1 MSPPNPDEQTY
12 DKDAR
17 NSNVSADQLSIAE
30 LALDNWG
37 IPYTKQNDGTIV
49 VEGDIN
55 ISEKSLSD
63 LPDLSCVI
71 VQGNFWCNGNQLT
84 SLKGAPAFVG
94 QSFMC
99 HDNQLTSLS
108 GAPAHVGGHFLCT
121 NNKLTTLKGAPA
133 SIDKIFFCDGNML
146 ADLEGAPQRFYRL
159 VSDLGEFSSWD
170 AVPEEIK
177 FSAETRQ
184 KQKEHEEW
192 RRAGMPLKQPL
203 RAAKPLRFD
212 KKP

>member
-55 ISEKSLSD
+55 ISEKGLAK
-63 LPDLSCVI
+63 LPDLSKLI
-71 VQGNFWCNGNQLT
+71 VKGTFWCNGNALT
-84 SLKGAPAFVG
+84 SLEGAPCIVEG
-94 QSFMC
+94 SFAC
-99 HDNQLTSLS
+99 HDNQLVSLIGGPS
-108 GAPAHVGGHFLCT
+108 LVGEHYLCT
-121 NNKLTTLKGAPA
+121 NNKLISLEGAP
-133 SIDKIFFCDGNML
+133 SSVRSTFYCDGNPL
-146 ADLEGAPQRFYRL
+146 TSLEGAPQKFYRL
-159 VSDLGEFSSWD
+159 ISDLGEFPSWD
-170 AVPEEIK
+170 DVPEDLK
-177 FSAETRQ
+177 TSAETRQ